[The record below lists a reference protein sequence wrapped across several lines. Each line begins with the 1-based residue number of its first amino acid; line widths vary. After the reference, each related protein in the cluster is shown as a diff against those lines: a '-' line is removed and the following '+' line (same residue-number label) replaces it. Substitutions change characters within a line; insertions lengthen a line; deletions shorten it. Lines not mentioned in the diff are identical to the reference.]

1 MRVFIAPEQQKK
13 LMNNILSR
21 IGVEDAA
28 KLCNLSKRTIRDWR
42 RGKFSMDLDSLKKL
56 CRKSEVIF
64 PKNVILKNDYWYTK
78 NFSSAGGIAVYKKY
92 GRIGGDPEYRKKRWY
107 KWWYEKGQYN
117 SKIISAVNF
126 IKKPKFSENLAEFVG
141 IVLGDGSIT
150 QRQITIS
157 LNAIDDRDF
166 GKFVVSLIKRLFDVP
181 VGTYY
186 KKEGNVINYSVSR
199 SELVR
204 FCVEKLGLKKG
215 NKIKQQVDIP
225 DWIKRNSKYSIACVR
240 GLFDT
245 DGCVFTHSYKS
256 NGKSYSY
263 KKLAFTSYSNP
274 LRKSVFNILKKNK
287 LNPRMF
293 DNRDIRID
301 SIKDVKAYFDIFGSH
316 NPKHLKRYKR

>member
-1 MRVFIAPEQQKK
+1 
-13 LMNNILSR
+13 MNNILSR